1 MSNLVVGAASWVAGY
16 IQSSFWNIAAERQ
29 VKKMRIAFFQN
40 LLRQDVGWYDL
51 QESGSTT
58 AKFSE
63 EIVLVRKGLGD
74 KVPFFIQHFG
84 AFIGGMVIGF
94 YKAWKLAFVA
104 LSLSPLMIASLAF
117 MVKVA
122 FTHAQQESEAYS
134 KAGVIAQEVIS
145 AIRTVASFGGQE
157 REVQRYA
164 ANLDDARKEGTKKGF
179 FSGIAMGVTY
189 FLIFAAYAVAFSY
202 GVQLINEKEPGY
214 TIGVVTTAFFA
225 IIMGTFSIGMGAGGM
240 QAVASARSSAYS
252 VFEIIDRIPPIDT
265 YSKRGKKYKN
275 DTFKGRIELKNVSF
289 RYPSRPDVD
298 ISKDISLTIEPGTT
312 VALVGPSGCGKSTII
327 QLLQRFYD
335 PESGQVL
342 VDGDDLR
349 DLNIFWF
356 RSLIGSVS
364 QEPVLFGTTI
374 YENIR
379 FGYPCVGE
387 EVIIEAA
394 KKANAHNF
402 IMKLPQGYQTMVGE
416 QGTQMSGGQKQ
427 RIAIARAL
435 VRNPRILLLDEAT
448 SALDTESEAIVQD
461 ALDKAREGRTTIAI
475 AHRLSTI
482 MNADKI
488 IVLDQGVVQEEGT
501 HKELIRRNGV
511 YAKLVEAQQGG
522 REVGEIDA
530 EHAKERRTALANRR
544 KAKQEAAGGQPSFK
558 QQEQNDKAIEGEK
571 KKSDKEMMQSHF
583 SALRLWKM
591 AKSELPFFSLGLLGA
606 LVAGA
611 VWPCFAIVFAKLLN
625 AFSSEDESERTRL
638 ARVYALSF
646 FGVGFAIFLAYL
658 VMMTFLAIAGEKLV
672 VKVRIMAF
680 RAMLHQEIGWFDD
693 ENNSVGVLTNRLATQ
708 AGAVRDA
715 TGASLAQSAQAISA
729 LIAALTIGFIHEWRI
744 TLIMIAFLPLII
756 MGNIV
761 QAKVVGDFTVF
772 DKYVE
777 EAAKALVQSTTN
789 IRTVTA
795 LGIHSIFID
804 MFNKPLFTRHRSE
817 MIKLQIGAIFFGFTE
832 GAMLFAYAA
841 AFYAG
846 ARFMEQ
852 DETEFENMFTAL
864 AAVMFSSFSLGQANA
879 LAPDQKKAKVAV
891 AEIFKL
897 LDRIPKIKWHTNV
910 GNVPENFEANADF
923 SDVQFYYP
931 SRPSA
936 RILKGLSLNVDKGKT
951 VALVG
956 QSGGGKST
964 VIQLLERFYDPTEG
978 QVNLD
983 GHSLKD
989 LNLNWSRGKMSLV
1002 SQEPVLFDRTIAEN
1016 IVYGCEGLTA
1026 ENMAEMTTKRM
1037 EDIEKAAREA
1047 NIHDFIDGLPEK
1059 YKTRV
1064 GERGGQL
1071 SGGQKQR
1078 VAIARALIRQPKML
1092 LLDEATSALDSES
1105 EKIVQ
1110 DALDNARC
1118 GRTVVVIAH
1127 RLSTIENSDL
1137 IFVIENGLVG
1147 EFGKHEELLA
1157 KKGTYYDLWSAQQLS
1172 C

>member
-1 MSNLVVGAASWVAGY
+1 
-16 IQSSFWNIAAERQ
+16 
-29 VKKMRIAFFQN
+29 MRIAFFQN

-51 QESGSTT
+51 QESGATT

-63 EIVLVRKGLGD
+63 EIVLLRKGLGD
-74 KVPFFIQHFG
+74 KVPFFIQNFG
-84 AFIGGMVIGF
+84 AFVGGMVIGF

-104 LSLSPLMIASLAF
+104 ISLSPLMIASLAF

-122 FTHAQQESEAYS
+122 FTQAQQESESYS
-134 KAGVIAQEVIS
+134 KAGAIAQEVIT

-164 ANLDDARKEGTKKGF
+164 ANLDDAKKEGTKKGF
-179 FSGIAMGVTY
+179 FSGIAMGITY

-225 IIMGTFSIGMGAGGM
+225 IIMGTFSIGMGSTSI
-240 QAVASARSSAYS
+240 QAIATARSSAYS
-252 VFEIIDRIPPIDT
+252 VFEVIDRIPPIDAF
-265 YSKRGKKYKN
+265 SKRGKKRN
-275 DTFKGRIELKNVSF
+275 NETFKGRIEFKNVSF
-289 RYPSRPDVD
+289 RYPSRPDVH

-312 VALVGPSGCGKSTII
+312 VALVGPSGCGKSTVI
-327 QLLQRFYD
+327 QLIQRFYD
-335 PESGQVL
+335 PESGHVL

-379 FGYPCVGE
+379 YGYPSVTKE
-387 EVIIEAA
+387 DIVEAA
-394 KKANAHNF
+394 KKANAHDF
-402 IMKLPQGYQTMVGE
+402 IAKLPLGYETMVGE
-416 QGTQMSGGQKQ
+416 QGTQLSGGQKQ

-461 ALDKAREGRTTIAI
+461 ALDRAREGRTTIAI

-488 IVLDQGVVQEEGT
+488 IVVDDGRVKEQGT
-501 HKELIRRNGV
+501 HSELIRQNGI

-522 REVGEIDA
+522 REAKEVDA
-530 EHAKERRTALANRR
+530 EQSKERRAALANKR
-544 KAKQEAAGGQPSFK
+544 KTRQQSDGGVSRVSLKEEKKQVQLTER
-558 QQEQNDKAIEGEK
+558 EK
-571 KKSDKEMMQSHF
+571 KKRDEELVKTHF
-583 SALRLWKM
+583 SGLRLWKLG
-591 AKSELPFFSLGLLGA
+591 KPEFPFFILGLLGA

-611 VWPCFAIVFAKLLN
+611 VWPCFAIVFSKLLD
-625 AFSSEDESERTRL
+625 AFSNCDESERTRL
-638 ARVYALSF
+638 ARIYALSF
-646 FGVGFAIFLAYL
+646 LAVGFAIFLAYL
-658 VMMTFLAIAGEKLV
+658 IMMSFLSLAGERMV
-672 VKVRIMAF
+672 ARVRVMAF
-680 RAMLHQEIGWFDD
+680 RAILHQEMGWFDD
-693 ENNSVGVLTNRLATQ
+693 EDNSIGALSNRLSTQ

-715 TGASLAQSAQAISA
+715 TGANLAQSAQAISS
-729 LIAALTIGFIHEWRI
+729 LVTALTIGFVHDWRI

-756 MGNIV
+756 IGNVV
-761 QAKVVGDFTVF
+761 QAKALGDFAVQ
-772 DKYVE
+772 DKFVE

-795 LGIHSIFID
+795 LGIHSIFTN
-804 MFNKPLFTRHRSE
+804 MFNKPLLTRHRSE
-817 MIKLQIGAIFFGFTE
+817 LFKIQIGAIFFGFSE
-832 GAMLFAYAA
+832 AAMLFAYGT

-846 ARFMEQ
+846 AKFMEK
-852 DETEFENMFTAL
+852 DGASFENIFTAL
-864 AAVMFSSFSLGQANA
+864 AAVMFSSFSLGQASA
-879 LAPDQKKAKVAV
+879 MAPDQKKAQLAV

-897 LDRIPKIKWHTNV
+897 LDRVPKIKWHTDE
-910 GNVPENFEANADF
+910 GRTPQQFNATA
-923 SDVQFYYP
+923 SLADVQFHYP

-936 RILKGLSLNVDKGKT
+936 RILKGLDVEIEQGKT
-951 VALVG
+951 IALVG

-964 VIQLLERFYDPTEG
+964 VIQLLERFYDPTGG
-978 QVNLD
+978 QVSLD
-983 GHSLKD
+983 GTPLVD
-989 LNLNWSRGKMSLV
+989 LNLNWSRSKMSLV
-1002 SQEPVLFDRTIAEN
+1002 GQEPILFDRTIAEN
-1016 IVYGCEGLTA
+1016 IIYGVDGLTA
-1026 ENMAEMTTKRM
+1026 ENMTEMIEKRRG
-1037 EDIEKAAREA
+1037 DIEQAAKEA
-1047 NIHDFIDGLPEK
+1047 NIHDVINKLPEK
-1059 YKTRV
+1059 YNTRV

-1078 VAIARALIRQPKML
+1078 VAIARALIRKPKLL

-1110 DALDNARC
+1110 DALDKARS

-1127 RLSTIENSDL
+1127 RLSTIENSD
-1137 IFVIENGLVG
+1137 IIVVIENGVVG
-1147 EFGKHEELLA
+1147 ECGKHEDLLA

-1172 C
+1172 H